1 MLKYLREEVKNLVSY
16 HVLEKEY
23 QIKLDAN
30 EAPDRIDGL
39 NRYPVDSCRQL
50 RQKLAAS
57 LGKDPE
63 ELLMGNG
70 SSELIELVMKA
81 YLEAGETVVSFSP
94 TFSMY
99 KQFTILHKGV
109 YRDYPLDNMERLD
122 VAGFIDFVEETKAKL
137 VLICNPNNPTG
148 TMLPRA
154 GVLKIVKSI
163 DAMVVLDQAY
173 LEFSDYPIE
182 DDTRE
187 NKNLIVLRSFSK
199 ALGLAG
205 IRLGYMIAHQEIIS
219 YINRVRSPYNVNSLT
234 QEAGLRA
241 LEHDM
246 TGIKLTIETI
256 KNERRRMAKALVE
269 LGIKPLPSQGNFL
282 FFSMERQIFEYLT
295 RNGILIR
302 AFGNEHEGYYR
313 LTIGTPEENNAALQ
327 RIKEANHARR

>member
-16 HVLEKEY
+16 NVLEGEF
-23 QIKLDAN
+23 QVKLDAN

-39 NRYPVDSCRQL
+39 NRYPVDGSTPL
-50 RQKLAAS
+50 RTKLATM

-81 YLEAGETVVSFSP
+81 YLGAGETVASFSP

-99 KQFTILHKGV
+99 KQFTVIHKGV
-109 YRDYPLDNMERLD
+109 YRDYPLDGMKRLNVD
-122 VAGFIDFVEETKAKL
+122 GFIDFVEEAQAKL

-148 TMLPRA
+148 TMLSRVD
-154 GVLKIVKSI
+154 VLKIVSSVK
-163 DAMVVLDQAY
+163 AMVVLDQAY
-173 LEFSDYPIE
+173 LEFSDYPQE
-182 DDTRE
+182 DDTRD

-199 ALGLAG
+199 AMGLAG
-205 IRLGYMIAHQEIIS
+205 IRLGYMIAHQEIIG

-234 QEAGLRA
+234 QEAGLQA
-241 LEHDM
+241 LENELATIHATTEM
-246 TGIKLTIETI
+246 IKS
-256 KNERRRMAKALVE
+256 ERQRMAKGLAT

-282 FFSMERQIFEYLT
+282 FFPMERRIFEHLT
-295 RNGILIR
+295 QNGILIR
-302 AFGNEHEGYYR
+302 AFGGDLEGYYR